1 MCFEESDFLVNTDY
15 QYEGKTRVLKTR
27 LIRKRKGNGKYIN
40 ITLFL
45 SRSAEAQLVE
55 C

>member
-27 LIRKRKGNGKYIN
+27 LIRKLEKEKEMVSI
-40 ITLFL
+40 
-45 SRSAEAQLVE
+45 
-55 C
+55 